1 MGLISVPGV
10 TDGTVIDATDINIPI
25 NTIVNEINGK
35 LDTNNFANSAVT
47 TNDIADDAVTDIKLS
62 DSLKTRLTKLET
74 SIYASGY
81 VAGPTSV
88 SYKDLV
94 EQYNSGITKT
104 DNTTYTVQVAGIYYM
119 HFQQLISATG
129 TAPYLMLRI
138 NNSTV
143 RQAWHYPSQMGDM
156 SVSDLRPL
164 SVGDTIRLYQNVA
177 VAGNWTAQHSG
188 YQIILIQRT

>member
-1 MGLISVPGV
+1 MITFNPL
-10 TDGTVIDATDINIPI
+10 DVIKSADLNA
-25 NTIVNEINGK
+25 
-35 LDTNNFANSAVT
+35 NFAELADRA
-47 TNDIADDAVTDIKLS
+47 DI
-62 DSLKTRLTKLET
+62 LENPV
-74 SIYASGY
+74 YASGY

-104 DNTTYTVQVAGIYYM
+104 DDTTYTVQVAGIYYM

-143 RQAWHYPSQMGDM
+143 RQAWQVGSHMGDM

-164 SVGDTIRLYQNVA
+164 SVGDTIRLYQSVA
-177 VAGNWTAQHSG
+177 VAGNWTGAHSA
-188 YQIILIQRT
+188 YKIFRIKAT